1 MIAPGYGRI
10 KDFLSIQD
18 DNNPLHNCVNRERS
32 SAYNCRGVG
41 IASRT
46 GLLNVS

>member
-1 MIAPGYGRI
+1 MSAPGYGRI

-18 DNNPLHNCVNRERS
+18 DNNPLHNYVNKERS

-41 IASRT
+41 IALWT
-46 GLLNVS
+46 G